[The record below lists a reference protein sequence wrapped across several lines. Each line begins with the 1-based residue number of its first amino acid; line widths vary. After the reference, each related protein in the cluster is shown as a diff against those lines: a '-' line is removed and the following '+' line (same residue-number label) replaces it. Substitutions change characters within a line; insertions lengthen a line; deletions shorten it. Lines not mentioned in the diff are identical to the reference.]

1 MNKLYIYDFIF
12 SSILAG
18 INIYFVK
25 SKDYRILAG
34 IIWSF
39 FIACSLLINYN
50 QLLYFTSL
58 ALIGICV
65 SAIYVIKKIE
75 FIPEYTIIFWLLFSI
90 SSFVIIGIIVS
101 KKFVYNN
108 VLSMPQT
115 GDKGITGSIGT
126 PGKSYILKTN
136 PEKCYDILID
146 EVENY
151 LVQNKINNEIDY
163 DKYEFQL
170 KNIYFKGLLKR
181 ICLSKEFGDY
191 IFGTNKVDECKYDP
205 NTTKR
210 VGCDK
215 TTQATHDEKEEL
227 IRYNRIVKALK
238 NIVIRWTKEIL
249 KNNDYENKK
258 LSEKLGFS
266 TNIKETQ
273 WGEITSSD
281 NFIEDYKYNS
291 KVGHIFFNDHF
302 YNDKYFDQHIIKKTN
317 ITPFKYI
324 KNKEQFKIK
333 IGDDDLGNPYYWG
346 C

>member
-25 SKDYRILAG
+25 NKDYRILTG
-34 IIWSF
+34 IVWSF
-39 FIACSLLINYN
+39 FIACSILINYN

-58 ALIGICV
+58 SLIGICV
-65 SAIYVIKKIE
+65 SAIYVIKKIK
-75 FIPEYTIIFWLLFSI
+75 FIPEYTIIFWLLFSV

-108 VLSMPQT
+108 ILNVPQT

-170 KNIYFKGLLKR
+170 KNIY
-181 ICLSKEFGDY
+181 LS
-191 IFGTNKVDECKYDP
+191 
-205 NTTKR
+205 
-210 VGCDK
+210 
-215 TTQATHDEKEEL
+215 
-227 IRYNRIVKALK
+227 
-238 NIVIRWTKEIL
+238 
-249 KNNDYENKK
+249 
-258 LSEKLGFS
+258 
-266 TNIKETQ
+266 
-273 WGEITSSD
+273 
-281 NFIEDYKYNS
+281 
-291 KVGHIFFNDHF
+291 
-302 YNDKYFDQHIIKKTN
+302 
-317 ITPFKYI
+317 
-324 KNKEQFKIK
+324 
-333 IGDDDLGNPYYWG
+333 
-346 C
+346 